1 MSEEIQAQDEQQPKR
16 RWRVSRRGFLIGAGA
31 VAGGVALG
39 ALVGLPA
46 LRLQLAEVVDSGGG
60 GFGGQTNDP
69 LLWFEVNPDNSI
81 TLYVPKV
88 EMGQGVHTALKQI
101 AAEELGV
108 PWESITVQQATTAV
122 GPQDSSG
129 TSGSTSVSASY
140 TPLRQAAAALREMLR
155 VEAAAQLGAPV
166 AELMID
172 GTTFVTTGGAAR
184 TFGEVVAA
192 KSGDWEVPAEEA
204 PLRTGAANRIVGQSL
219 PRSDIPAKV
228 TGDGRL
234 RLRCPPAGYE
244 IWRRAA
250 LAHH

>member
-101 AAEELGV
+101 AVEELGV

-129 TSGSTSVSASY
+129 TSGSTSVSACY

-172 GTTFVTTGGAAR
+172 GTTFVTTGGAVTHLRRSRGRQERRLGSAR
-184 TFGEVVAA
+184 RRSAAADRGGEPHRRPIAA
-192 KSGDWEVPAEEA
+192 AQ
-204 PLRTGAANRIVGQSL
+204 RH
-219 PRSDIPAKV
+219 PRQ
-228 TGDGRL
+228 GDGR
-234 RLRCPPAGYE
+234 RPFTASMPAC
-244 IWRRAA
+244 RA
-250 LAHH
+250 